1 MTGRGNCIVLTT
13 LTLMLAGAA
22 LLSPRQLTLAQ
33 SDEIVT
39 ELRFQ
44 IELEAGALPLPPAF
58 TRLVRITL
66 DPGAT
71 SPAHTHPGP
80 EFGLIESGV
89 VTVEVDGPAFV
100 KQRSAEPGD
109 PFEEARQGDAF
120 QLDPGDRIHY
130 PAGTSLTFSNEG
142 NEPAEVLALVIL
154 PAQDGRP
161 PLIDYAGDDP
171 TEDAFDGVTSQIIG
185 DGIAT
190 AMPSGP
196 SRITIDRITLDAT
209 QSLPGSRYPVLFSLV
224 AGDLDFTVAGG
235 VVQVSRMREPGP
247 QVGTEVDTDVE
258 LARGDAVF
266 FPQGLRTTSRG
277 DDAGELTL
285 LRLLIEPT
293 GPDEVLPE
301 TDRGQIRVRPPD
313 ADDAGDEQPADE
325 VPTGEE
331 PTGDAFAEGDT
342 VYVNSLDVNLRD
354 GASLASNQVAVLEF
368 NQELVITGGPTDAD
382 DIRWWPVAV
391 AGDESIAGFVAE
403 EFIQSTPAE

>member
-1 MTGRGNCIVLTT
+1 MTGRGNRIVLIAVT
-13 LTLMLAGAA
+13 LLLAGAG
-22 LLSPRQLTLAQ
+22 LVSPHHRSLAQ
-33 SDEIVT
+33 SDEVAT

-44 IELEAGALPLPPAF
+44 IELEAGAVPLPPAF
-58 TRLVRITL
+58 LRLVRIIL

-80 EFGLIESGV
+80 EFGVIESGV
-89 VTVEVDGPAFV
+89 VTVEVEGPAFV

-109 PFEEARQGDAF
+109 PFEDARQSDSF
-120 QLDPGDRIHY
+120 QLDAGDQIHS

-142 NEPAEVLALVIL
+142 DEPAEVLALVIL

-171 TEDAFDGVTSQIIG
+171 TEDAFNGVTSQIIG

-235 VVQVSRMREPGP
+235 VVQVSRTREPGP
-247 QVGTEVDTDVE
+247 QVGTEIDTDVE

-293 GPDEVLPE
+293 GPEEVMPE
-301 TDRGQIRVRPPD
+301 IDRGQIRVRPPE
-313 ADDAGDEQPADE
+313 ADDAGDEQPTDE
-325 VPTGEE
+325 ESTGEE
-331 PTGDAFAEGDT
+331 PSGDTFAEGDT

-354 GASLASNQVAVLEF
+354 GASLASNQVTVLEF
-368 NQELVITGGPTDAD
+368 NQELVVTGGPSDAD
-382 DIRWWPVAV
+382 GIRWWPVAI
-391 AGDESIAGFVAE
+391 AADESIAGFVAE
-403 EFIQSTPAE
+403 EFIQSAPAE